1 VLTAVVSAVTAFP
14 AATLLGLAAMARS
27 CEGAATDIG
36 VTAGCVDDAA
46 SLIVLLESFATELL
60 PVDLGGGNSSWE
72 TAMTMSERNKARKKR
87 LSIQGT
93 GS

>member
-1 VLTAVVSAVTAFP
+1 VTGRGCEETV
-14 AATLLGLAAMARS
+14 AAA
-27 CEGAATDIG
+27 G

-46 SLIVLLESFATELL
+46 PFDVPLESPATAVRGAGL
-60 PVDLGGGNSSWE
+60 DGGNSSWE
-72 TAMTMSERNKARKKR
+72 TAITMSERNKARKKR

>member
-1 VLTAVVSAVTAFP
+1 MLTAVVSAVTAFP
-14 AATLLGLAAMARS
+14 AAAVLGLAAITRT
-27 CEGAATDIG
+27 CEGAAIDAD

-46 SLIVLLESFATELL
+46 SLIVLLESFATEVLAAG
-60 PVDLGGGNSSWE
+60 LGGGNSSWE

>member
-14 AATLLGLAAMARS
+14 AAAVLRPAAITRT
-27 CEGAATDIG
+27 CEGAATDAG
-36 VTAGCVDDAA
+36 VTAGCVDAAA
-46 SLIVLLESFATELL
+46 SLVVLLESFATEVLAAGF
-60 PVDLGGGNSSWE
+60 GGGNSSWE

>member
-1 VLTAVVSAVTAFP
+1 MAVVSAVTAFP
-14 AATLLGLAAMARS
+14 AVAVPELAAIARG
-27 CEGAATDIG
+27 CEGAATG
-36 VTAGCVDDAA
+36 GSVTAVCIDDVA
-46 SLIVLLESFATELL
+46 SLVVLLESFATELL
-60 PVDLGGGNSSWE
+60 AAGLGGGNSSWE

>member
-1 VLTAVVSAVTAFP
+1 MLTAVISAVTAFP
-14 AATLLGLAAMARS
+14 AAAALGLTAIARS
-27 CEGAATDIG
+27 CEGAATDAG

-46 SLIVLLESFATELL
+46 SLVVLLESFATEVLAAG
-60 PVDLGGGNSSWE
+60 LGGGNSSWE

>member
-1 VLTAVVSAVTAFP
+1 VLTAVVSAVTAIP
-14 AATLLGLAAMARS
+14 AAAVLEFVAIARGCEVAAGDG
-27 CEGAATDIG
+27 GA
-36 VTAGCVDDAA
+36 TAACVDDDA
-46 SLIVLLESFATELL
+46 SLAVLLESFATEFFAAGLA
-60 PVDLGGGNSSWE
+60 GGNSSWE

>member
-1 VLTAVVSAVTAFP
+1 VLTVVISAVTAFP
-14 AATLLGLAAMARS
+14 AAAVLELATIARG
-27 CEGAATDIG
+27 CEGAETGAA

-46 SLIVLLESFATELL
+46 SLVVLLESFATELL
-60 PVDLGGGNSSWE
+60 AAGLGGGNSSWE
-72 TAMTMSERNKARKKR
+72 TAMTISERNKARKKR